1 MGSESKRGLDSVFLL
16 SCEDETCDISCVKA
30 MSTIAGEN
38 RLMVP

>member
-1 MGSESKRGLDSVFLL
+1 MVWTVFFFFP
-16 SCEDETCDISCVKA
+16 CEDEACDISCVKA